1 MEKKMPT
8 KKETYTFTGFGFD
21 VLLHN
26 VEIKEVHGETY
37 PNIDMNEVKLL
48 TAKELLKSRERLTGK
63 KLKFLRTFLKLSY
76 QKLSEIIDV
85 PASTLR
91 VWEDKGNDVTGLGV
105 PEERQLRVFAIESLF
120 DLEKKYFEKQVIMTE
135 SFDLPSSNKPVDLGL
150 ARDYSFLKEA

>member
-1 MEKKMPT
+1 MEEKMPM
-8 KKETYTFTGFGFD
+8 KKEIYIFTGFGFD

-37 PNIDMNEVKLL
+37 PDIDMNEVKLL
-48 TAKELLKSRERLTGK
+48 TAKELLKGRERLTGK

-91 VWEDKGNDVTGLGV
+91 TWEDKGSDATGLSV
-105 PEERQLRVFAIESLF
+105 PQERQLRVFSIDSLL
-120 DLEKKYFEKQVIMTE
+120 DLEKKHFEKQIIMAE
-135 SFDLPSSNKPVDLGL
+135 SFDWPLSNTAVDLGL